1 MSKKIFLSVLT
12 VLALAGLG
20 LWFFITQVR
29 ATEVMRP
36 RMGDVVE
43 SIYGLGTVTPSQVYH
58 MRSAVVV
65 AVRKL
70 FVTEGDLVKEGDLLV
85 QLDERKVHSA
95 IRGTV
100 TAVAY
105 RDGEIVPPQ
114 ASVITVTNLEKLY
127 LEVSLEQQSILR
139 IKRSQSAL
147 VSFESLRNERIE
159 GVVASVYPRDSQ
171 FIIRIELQKWP
182 TGVLPG
188 MTADVAILVGKK
200 TNVLLVP
207 LRSIVGGQVTRLRRG
222 KKERLPITLGVVDG
236 EWGEVTSDNI
246 AQDDELLVRK

>member
-1 MSKKIFLSVLT
+1 MSKKFLSLLVG
-12 VLALAGLG
+12 LALVALG
-20 LWFFITQVR
+20 FWFFLVKMK
-29 ATEVMRP
+29 ATEVSRP
-36 RMGDVVE
+36 RMGDVIE

-70 FVTEGDLVKEGDLLV
+70 FVTEGDLVKSGDLLV

-95 IRGTV
+95 IEGTV

-105 RDGEIVPPQ
+105 KDGEIVPPQ

-139 IKRSQSAL
+139 IKRGQTAL
-147 VSFESLRNERIE
+147 VSFESLRNEKIA
-159 GVVASVYPRDSQ
+159 GAVASVYPRDSQ
-171 FIIRIELQKWP
+171 FIVRIELQKWP
-182 TGVLPG
+182 VGVLPG

-200 TNVLLVP
+200 TNVLLIP
-207 LRSIVGGQVTRLRRG
+207 LHSIVAGQVTRLRNG
-222 KKERLPITLGVVDG
+222 KKERIPITLGVVDG
-236 EWGEVTSDNI
+236 EWGEVTSENI